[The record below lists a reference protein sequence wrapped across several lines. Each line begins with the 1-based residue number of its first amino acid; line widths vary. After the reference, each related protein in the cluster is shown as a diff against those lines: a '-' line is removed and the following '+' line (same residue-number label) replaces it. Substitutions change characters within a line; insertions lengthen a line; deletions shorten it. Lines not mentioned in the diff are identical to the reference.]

1 MREKSTNRSILKQ
14 LMSKSRSFEWPSD
27 MDYIVLY
34 SFLYK
39 YCSDIVKDSL
49 LMELRDKEL
58 TIDEAY
64 RNRTNY
70 DMLRFDSLKLNGF
83 FIKKSEVF
91 MEEVVTNYYRKP
103 GFLHEFLRILP
114 ENIIFSAEY
123 HNLNYF
129 DDFFNEIALNVGHSD
144 FGGEATKNI
153 GEIIN
158 LISQLDVFDTEF
170 EFTQVFDIISA
181 SRLMHISSNPEYIT
195 QILSALILS
204 EKPVINSVYDPFMK
218 DSMSVMKLRES
229 IGYDLKYCYG
239 KDANRINYHHAIVK
253 LFLNSFSLKN
263 VFLKHEDAFDSIDID
278 GASFDVILSRIPI
291 SIKNYYSSNITQS
304 REMAKRNRRS
314 ELENLLLENL
324 KMDEDSFKKNN
335 ELNQALEN
343 LVEKIGFE
351 NDSNSDFTG
360 QYESLRDSEFLFL
373 LNLIDSLKADGIMAI
388 SIPENFLFK
397 QSLEIL
403 RKYLTLEKNY
413 IDTIIRIPNL
423 LVRSKP
429 EVVIVFRKNKSTD
442 DVLFIDMSSD
452 YDTRRS
458 GFAYPGLFRK
468 NMILDLNTIKKM
480 ENVFVNKLEMS
491 KFSNLISLDEI
502 SKNDFNLSVSRYVD
516 TFEGKF
522 ITLDEVAGE
531 KEKIDSNL
539 RDLNMKI
546 KRMMDDLDIEFKNK

>member
-1 MREKSTNRSILKQ
+1 
-14 LMSKSRSFEWPSD
+14 
-27 MDYIVLY
+27 
-34 SFLYK
+34 
-39 YCSDIVKDSL
+39 
-49 LMELRDKEL
+49 
-58 TIDEAY
+58 
-64 RNRTNY
+64 
-70 DMLRFDSLKLNGF
+70 
-83 FIKKSEVF
+83 
-91 MEEVVTNYYRKP
+91 
-103 GFLHEFLRILP
+103 
-114 ENIIFSAEY
+114 
-123 HNLNYF
+123 
-129 DDFFNEIALNVGHSD
+129 
-144 FGGEATKNI
+144 
-153 GEIIN
+153 
-158 LISQLDVFDTEF
+158 
-170 EFTQVFDIISA
+170 
-181 SRLMHISSNPEYIT
+181 
-195 QILSALILS
+195 
-204 EKPVINSVYDPFMK
+204 
-218 DSMSVMKLRES
+218 
-229 IGYDLKYCYG
+229 
-239 KDANRINYHHAIVK
+239 
-253 LFLNSFSLKN
+253 
-263 VFLKHEDAFDSIDID
+263 
-278 GASFDVILSRIPI
+278 
-291 SIKNYYSSNITQS
+291 
-304 REMAKRNRRS
+304 
-314 ELENLLLENL
+314 
-324 KMDEDSFKKNN
+324 MDEDSFKKNN

-351 NDSNSDFTG
+351 DDSNSDFTG